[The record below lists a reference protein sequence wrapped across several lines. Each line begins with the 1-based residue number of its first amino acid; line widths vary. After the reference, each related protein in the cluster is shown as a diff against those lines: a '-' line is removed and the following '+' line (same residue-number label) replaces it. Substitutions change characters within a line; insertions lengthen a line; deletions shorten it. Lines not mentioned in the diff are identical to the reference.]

1 MSLALVSG
9 ASRGIGREIALALA
23 DAGHTVIAVSR
34 KPNPDESHPKI
45 KSIAGDISDESANIN
60 GQFLWIENP
69 LQAPIASW
77 DKPIESPPWL

>member
-1 MSLALVSG
+1 MKL
-9 ASRGIGREIALALA
+9 
-23 DAGHTVIAVSR
+23 
-34 KPNPDESHPKI
+34 
-45 KSIAGDISDESANIN
+45 ISDESANIN